1 MHPFLSSMNES
12 FAKKLNF
19 PFQKY
24 DIINMDLTKNNINYI
39 ENAILS
45 AKEGGILLLIF
56 ILKKDIRF
64 NLLFLF

>member
-1 MHPFLSSMNES
+1 MNHFLSSLNEGL
-12 FAKKLNF
+12 AQKLNL

-45 AKEGGILLLIF
+45 AKEGGRLI
-56 ILKKDIRF
+56 IIS
-64 NLLFLF
+64 